1 MTWDDVVRCA
11 HGALRA
17 RDYDDEAFRW
27 EIECL
32 DCGELR
38 LLSHAEW
45 ASFLVSSGPSPEL
58 IEITDPGIES
68 GRYSLV

>member
-1 MTWDDVVRCA
+1 MGWDDVARCA
-11 HGALRA
+11 HGTLKT
-17 RDYDDEAFRW
+17 RDYDDEACRW

-32 DCGELR
+32 DCGHVKR
-38 LLSHAEW
+38 LTHAQW
-45 ASFLVSSGPSPEL
+45 RKLLTDSAPSPEL